1 MGNDGGGIV
10 GEKAT
15 GRDKY
20 NKYRPIGTEIAPLRS
35 PTEGHD
41 AHGRPSQIVKDE
53 FPTRIDEVSKTLF
66 YLGWAE
72 LGELDDQPYWK
83 IRRIRQIGN
92 VWYQEYAD
100 GGQWYRHKWTER
112 SLLSYS

>member
-83 IRRIRQIGN
+83 IRRIRQIGIRSMLMVVNGIAINGQN
-92 VWYQEYAD
+92 VHYCPI
-100 GGQWYRHKWTER
+100 HKKE
-112 SLLSYS
+112 